1 MIGIGCHVERDLHRL
16 RKALEAAVI
25 AAAFGQFVKTA
36 LSVLESERVDVLF
49 TDIIMPGGTSGFEIA
64 RTVVS
69 RWPAIKVVLT
79 SGFPEDRIDGPAD
92 APNLRLL
99 SKPYRRD
106 DLARIIRDVLD
117 S

>member
-1 MIGIGCHVERDLHRL
+1 LGYRV
-16 RKALEAAVI
+16 LEAED
-25 AAAFGQFVKTA
+25 GQTA

-106 DLARIIRDVLD
+106 DLARIIRDVLEG
-117 S
+117 